1 MTKFNISSNLAR
13 CSFKD
18 HLIRRDI
25 IIVVLENIIFINKSD
40 FQREMIKNEIS
51 LFNRKVTITKWLSG
65 FSVCDRFIFWFW
77 REGDSELT
85 LRSVDDSSIFGI
97 FLSPC
102 PRLFFFIIA

>member
-1 MTKFNISSNLAR
+1 
-13 CSFKD
+13 
-18 HLIRRDI
+18 
-25 IIVVLENIIFINKSD
+25 
-40 FQREMIKNEIS
+40 MIKNEIS

-102 PRLFFFIIA
+102 PRLFFLEFESSWSLDPASQKSFRISSSTLHITFGGES